1 MDSKTIHI
9 RKPACT
15 AATAVIAAVV
25 AAVLLALPTAPAAAA
40 TAPQDAG
47 GYGVKITAFDES
59 DGFAESRVTNVIQ
72 DAEGLIWVA
81 TWDGLYR
88 YDGYRFVSF
97 KARPGDNCPLE
108 TNRINNIRELD
119 KGRILCRLV
128 TGKHY
133 IFSKATRLFEPYR
146 GRERLADTQEPPA
159 DSVKEKVKGI
169 PCFANIPVQ
178 VRCTDRQGG
187 IWVYSNLG
195 LNRIRFARKPI
206 GSVKLGTGGEEQVRG
221 LMEDH
226 AGRLWVADRNG
237 FVRVMGRRGRL
248 VGYLTPDGRIDS
260 HRTPFGYKVYSM
272 HEDRKGRIWL
282 GTKFGGLFRLLPAG
296 PEHYTIE
303 RFTTNA
309 DNKGSISHNSVYSV
323 VEDGLGRIWVG
334 TYGGGLNLVD
344 ESREDGTTG
353 FINHR
358 NSMKPLHKGEVE
370 IHSMLVTATGVLLVG
385 TNEGL
390 FSAQIEKKPDEMKF
404 YNNRRR
410 PDDAASLSNNRVMD
424 IIQTGRG
431 EVFIATYGGG
441 LCRVLSAGLL
451 SDTLHFKPYTT
462 AEGIASDVNM
472 AAVEDHNGKVWVVS
486 EASVSCLD
494 TDTEFFTNFKKS
506 IFRDKL
512 VMQEVHP
519 LCTADG
525 KLVMG
530 TSQGTIEFNPS
541 EMTKSGFVPKIVSE
555 SPDTIHLTA
564 DMRRLAISIA
574 ALDYN
579 KNETIEY
586 AYMIEGTDNTWNY
599 TTDSRIVYANIPPG
613 QHTLRVRSTNGD
625 GIWVDNERTFTVCRT
640 PSFNETPYAWMLY
653 GGLLLLMAYV
663 AVKVIKYIR
672 RLQKEISDI
681 KLTVN
686 EKMEYMLLKGGE
698 KIAST
703 EKTVKKQLTNQEQVS
718 KEKVAQN
725 SDIKLKEAVELYIQ
739 EHIADAGMSVEDM
752 AKATGMSR
760 SVLYLSMK
768 RLFGLTPNSFIQ
780 EARIA
785 RAKQLIAD
793 TDRNISE
800 VAYMCGFTDPKYFSR
815 CFKKMTGMKPTDYKK
830 AQAEGGVKD

>member
-15 AATAVIAAVV
+15 AATALVAAVV
-25 AAVLLALPTAPAAAA
+25 AAVLLALPAAPAAAA
-40 TAPQDAG
+40 TDPQDAG

-108 TNRINNIRELD
+108 TNRINNIREID

-133 IFSKATRLFEPYR
+133 IFNKATRLFEPYR
-146 GRERLADTQEPPA
+146 GQERLADTQGPPA
-159 DSVKEKVKGI
+159 DSVKEKVKAI

-187 IWVYSNLG
+187 IWTYSNLG

-237 FVRVMGRRGRL
+237 FVRVMDRRGRL

-260 HRTPFGYKVYSM
+260 RRTPFGYKVYSM

-282 GTKFGGLFRLLPAG
+282 GAKFGGLFRLLPADDSR
-296 PEHYTIE
+296 YSIE
-303 RFTTNA
+303 RFTA
-309 DNKGSISHNSVYSV
+309 DRSDRRSISHNSVYSV
-323 VEDGLGRIWVG
+323 VEDGFGRIWVG

-353 FINHR
+353 FINH
-358 NSMKPLHKGEVE
+358 NNALKPLHKGQVE
-370 IHSMLVTATGVLLVG
+370 IHSMLVTAAGALLVG
-385 TNEGL
+385 TNQGL
-390 FSAQIEKKPDEMKF
+390 FSANIGPDPARMRF

-410 PDDAASLSNNRVMD
+410 PAEASSLSNNRVMD
-424 IIQTGRG
+424 IIQTRRG
-431 EVFIATYGGG
+431 DVFVATYGGG

-451 SDTLHFKPYTT
+451 SDTLRFKPYTT

-472 AAVEDHNGKVWVVS
+472 AAVEDHDGKVWVVS

-494 TDTEFFTNFKKS
+494 PDTEFFTNFKKS
-506 IFRDKL
+506 IFRDRL
-512 VMQEVHP
+512 VMSEVHP
-519 LCTADG
+519 LCMADG
-525 KLVMG
+525 RLIMG
-530 TSQGTIEFNPS
+530 TSQGTIEFNPQKMS
-541 EMTKSGFVPKIVSE
+541 KSGFVPEIVSE
-555 SPDTIHLTA
+555 SPDTIRLKA

-579 KNETIEY
+579 KDETIEY
-586 AYMIEGTDNTWNY
+586 AYMIDGIDNTWNY

-613 QHTLRVRSTNGD
+613 EHTLRVRSTNGD

-640 PSFNETPYAWMLY
+640 PKFNETPYAWMLY
-653 GGLLLLMAYV
+653 GGLLLVLAYV
-663 AVKVIKYIR
+663 AVKVVRYVR

-681 KLTVN
+681 KLTAN
-686 EKMEYMLLKGGE
+686 EKMEYMLLKSGE
-698 KIAST
+698 KMERA
-703 EKTVKKQLTNQEQVS
+703 EKAVKKPQPDEAPEGAG
-718 KEKVAQN
+718 KAAHC
-725 SDIKLKEAVELYIQ
+725 SDMKLKEAVEQYMQ
-739 EHIADAGMSVEDM
+739 EHIADAGLSVEDM
-752 AKATGMSR
+752 AKAMGMSR
-760 SVLYLSMK
+760 SVLYLNMK

-785 RAKQLIAD
+785 RAKQLIAE

-830 AQAEGGVKD
+830 ADSC